1 MLFITKFVETVNQRH
16 MARNIYKIS
25 VLFFLTIGFANL
37 HAQGLKKLNLSH
49 NGTGVFQD
57 AEGNNSRSYNFAN
70 VPILSYLVNGNLK
83 TTYQGKVTPQQDRI
97 LINEG
102 NLQISYKSVAFENGI
117 KAIVIFKNTSAKDTL
132 HIENVVPFGESPDH
146 VYITG
151 KGDHELSRSHLFRPG
166 FEPVNVI
173 LPDNAWESGFS
184 AINLDGATGI
194 CALVRRTGWDKVKAQ
209 RRRFETL
216 LFPDGSVTYTFWAD
230 LFSGNWQEGL
240 RLMFQDRFLYDVKE
254 TFDNSLFERDDLKW
268 IRHAYAMHLV
278 MNWDHQ
284 FFDTKTGEFHLKNML
299 EQGQNLYGGD
309 DVIGIWPNWP
319 MLGLDQRNQWDL
331 YRALPGGT
339 AKLKELAELCRRY
352 GTKLFISYNPWDE
365 STRNEDHHAGMSDMI
380 EKTTADGVVLDT
392 EGKSSREHQAAADK
406 VRPGVIMYSEGMA
419 VPRDMQGI
427 VAGRVHNALYYPPL
441 LNLNKFIK
449 PDFAIFRVAEVH
461 REHIRREYATS
472 FFNGYGTEL
481 NIFPPGR
488 PDWMDEEYRFFG
500 RTLMILR
507 ENTNNFVAP
516 GYTPLI
522 PTKVDKVYVNK
533 WPLEYKTVY
542 TIFSL
547 VPEGV
552 DTSLF
557 EAEQKPGWHYFDLWR
572 HAPVHI
578 DTIGIE
584 TFLYVEIDGF
594 SKRFLGTNNESAV
607 GAIGFFPN
615 NIHID
620 LIRDSLTL
628 SATAGTRIKIWKG
641 DPSYEKTCHE
651 YPVTVNNIKLY
662 DDFGRYEGK
671 FVVQLFKED
680 ELIDETSFEI
690 PFATPRRISSVV
702 RTAIP
707 VKIPKNMVNIPAGVF
722 FQQSTFGDNFIPNPV
737 VDEKQKVSMHS
748 FYMDKFPVTNAQF
761 EVFLKATNFKPGD
774 TANFLKHWT
783 NGAIPAGQENFP
795 VIWISYEDAKAYATW
810 AGKRLPTETEWQ
822 YAAQTEKLYEWPW
835 GDKVKVAR
843 KEEVVTST
851 LTVSKLQVDPAYCN
865 TGNGKLYPVGKYKK
879 GINSN
884 GLYDLVGCVWQLT
897 NDEYDNGTN
906 YYLVVKGGSYFLPAS
921 SWWYVEGGP
930 RELTY
935 TQKLLRISQG
945 FERCGTVG
953 FRCVMDG
960 E

>member
-1 MLFITKFVETVNQRH
+1 MKNFSFKIFLL
-16 MARNIYKIS
+16 IY
-25 VLFFLTIGFANL
+25 LTIFCSKL
-37 HAQGLKKLNLSH
+37 YSQGLKQLDFSADGKLSFQVANSA
-49 NGTGVFQD
+49 NGKIFKINDLPAV
-57 AEGNNSRSYNFAN
+57 
-70 VPILSYLVNGNLK
+70 SYLLNGK
-83 TTYQGKVTPQQDRI
+83 SKSTCEGKIKQQADSII
-97 LINEG
+97 LTEG
-102 NLQISYKSVAFENGI
+102 NLLISFHLLSFETGV
-117 KAIVIFKNTSAKDTL
+117 KARIIFKNTSASDT
-132 HIENVVPFGESPDH
+132 ISIQNVVPFGENPGH

-151 KGDHELSRSHLFRPG
+151 KGDNWLSRSHLFRPG
-166 FEPVNVI
+166 YEPVNVI
-173 LPDNAWESGFS
+173 LPDNAWELGFS
-184 AINLDGATGI
+184 AVNIRDQKGI
-194 CALVRRTGWDKVKAQ
+194 CALTRRSGWDKEKAQ

-216 LFPDGSVTYTFWAD
+216 LFPGGSVTYTFWAD
-230 LFSGNWQEGL
+230 MYTGSWQEGL
-240 RLMFQDRFLYDVKE
+240 RLMFQKRFLYDISG
-254 TFDNSLFERDDLKW
+254 TFDNTLFERDDLKW
-268 IRHAYAMHLV
+268 IRHAYAMHLI

-284 FFDTKTGEFHLKNML
+284 YYDAKDGQFHMEDFLQKA
-299 EQGQNLYGGD
+299 GSLYGGN

-339 AKLKELAELCRRY
+339 EGIKSTAELCRSY

-365 STRNEDHHAGMSDMI
+365 STRNEDHHSGMSDMI

-406 VRPGVIMYSEGMA
+406 VRQGVIMYSEGMA

-488 PDWMDEEYRFFG
+488 PDWLDEEYRFFG

-507 ENTNNFVAP
+507 ENTNNFTAS
-516 GYTPLI
+516 GYTPLV
-522 PTKVDKVYVNK
+522 PTKSDKVYVNK
-533 WPLEYKTVY
+533 WPLEHKTIY

-552 DTSLF
+552 DSPLF
-557 EAEQKPGWHYFDLWR
+557 EAEPKPGWHYVDLWNHVPAR
-572 HAPVHI
+572 I
-578 DTIGIE
+578 DTIKNKYFIGIN
-584 TFLYVEIDGF
+584 IDGF
-594 SKRFLGTNNESAV
+594 SKRWLGTNNEGAV
-607 GAIGFFPN
+607 GAVGFFPESIN
-615 NIHID
+615 LEIKG
-620 LIRDSLTL
+620 DSLTL
-628 SATAGTRIKIWKG
+628 SASSGTKIKIWKG
-641 DPSYEKTCHE
+641 DPSYEKAWKE
-651 YPVTVNNIKLY
+651 YPIEPRTIKLY
-662 DDFGRYEGK
+662 TDFGRYEGK
-671 FVVQLFKED
+671 FVVQLFDRD

-690 PFATPRRISSVV
+690 PFATPRLISTVV

-707 VKIPKNMVNIPAGVF
+707 DKIPQNMVKIPYGVF
-722 FQQSTFGDNFIPNPV
+722 YQKSTFGDNFIPNPIV
-737 VDEKQKVSMHS
+737 NEKEKVMMRS
-748 FYMDKFPVTNAQF
+748 FYMDKFPITNDQF
-761 EVFLKATNFKPGD
+761 EAFLKATNFKPID

-783 NGAIPAGQENFP
+783 NGEIPVGQKDFP
-795 VIWISYEDAKAYATW
+795 VTWISYEDAKAYASW

-822 YAAQTEKLYEWPW
+822 YAAQTEKLNDWPW
-835 GDKVKVAR
+835 GNKVKVER
-843 KEEVVTST
+843 KEEVITNT

-865 TGNGKLYPVGKYKK
+865 TGDGKLYPVGKYKK
-879 GINSN
+879 GVNPY

-906 YYLVVKGGSYFLPAS
+906 YFLVVKGGSYFLPAS

-953 FRCVMDG
+953 FRCVVDA

>member
-1 MLFITKFVETVNQRH
+1 MID
-16 MARNIYKIS
+16 
-25 VLFFLTIGFANL
+25 FLTKIF
-37 HAQGLKKLNLSH
+37 
-49 NGTGVFQD
+49 
-57 AEGNNSRSYNFAN
+57 
-70 VPILSYLVNGNLK
+70 ILLLITVCVGNLK
-83 TTYQGKVTPQQDRI
+83 AQEAKKLIVSADEKLSVSGVETNSGKIFPINNLPLISYLLDGKLKNTSTGKFIQQGDSLIITDGNI
-97 LINEG
+97 L
-102 NLQISYKSVAFENGI
+102 ISYKNLPFDKGI
-117 KAIVIFKNTSAKDTL
+117 KARIIFRNTSPTDTAS
-132 HIENVVPFGESPDH
+132 IQNVVPFGENPTI
-146 VYITG
+146 VYLTG

-166 FEPVNVI
+166 YEPVNVI
-173 LPDNAWESGFS
+173 LPDNAWELGFS
-184 AINLDGATGI
+184 AFNIDDEKGI
-194 CALVRRTGWDKVKAQ
+194 CAMTRRTLWDKVNAK
-209 RRRFETL
+209 RHRFETL
-216 LFPDGSVTYTFWAD
+216 LFPGGSVTYTLWAD
-230 LFSGNWQEGL
+230 LYTGDWQEGF
-240 RLMFQDRFLYDVKE
+240 RLMLQERFLYDING
-254 TFDNSLFERDDLKW
+254 TFDNTLFNRDDLKW
-268 IRHAYAMHLV
+268 IRHAYAMHLL

-284 FFDTKTGEFHLKNML
+284 YYDAKTGKFHLEDLLRK
-299 EQGQNLYGGD
+299 GQKLYGGD

-339 AKLKELAELCRRY
+339 VKLKEQAELCRSF

-365 STRNEDHHAGMSDMI
+365 STRNEDHHAGMSDML

-406 VRPGVIMYSEGMA
+406 VRKGVIMYSEGMA

-507 ENTNNFVAP
+507 ENTDNFVAS

-522 PTKVDKVYVNK
+522 PTRFDKVYVNK
-533 WPLEYKTVY
+533 WPVENKTVY

-552 DTSLF
+552 VSPLF
-557 EAEQKPGWHYFDLWR
+557 EAEQKPGWHYVDLWNHVPAR
-572 HAPVHI
+572 I
-578 DTIGIE
+578 DTIENKYFIS
-584 TFLYVEIDGF
+584 VDIDGF
-594 SKRFLGTNNESAV
+594 SKRWLGTNNEGAV
-607 GAIGFFPN
+607 GAIGFFPKS
-615 NIHID
+615 IQ
-620 LIRDSLTL
+620 LSVKGDSLTFT
-628 SATAGTRIKIWKG
+628 SAQGTKIIIWKG
-641 DPSYEKTCHE
+641 DPSYEKTSRE
-651 YPVTVNNIKLY
+651 YPVTRNTIKLY
-662 DDFGRYEGK
+662 NDFGRYEGK
-671 FVVQLFKED
+671 FVVQLFNNND
-680 ELIDETSFEI
+680 LIDETSFEV
-690 PFATPRRISSVV
+690 PFATPRLISGVIRTSVP
-702 RTAIP
+702 AKIFKDM
-707 VKIPKNMVNIPAGVF
+707 VKIPSGEFYQK
-722 FQQSTFGDNFIPNPV
+722 STFGDNFIPNPIV
-737 VDEKQKVSMHS
+737 NEKEKIVMRS
-748 FYMDKFPVTNAQF
+748 FYMDKFPVTNTQF
-761 EVFLKATNFKPGD
+761 QTFLKATNYKPTD

-783 NGAIPAGQENFP
+783 NGEIATGQEKFP
-795 VIWISYEDAKAYATW
+795 VIWISYEDAKAYASW
-810 AGKRLPTETEWQ
+810 SGKRLPTETEWQ
-822 YAAQTEKLYEWPW
+822 YAAQTSKLNDWPW
-835 GDKVKVAR
+835 GDKVKVTR

-851 LTVSKLQVDPAYCN
+851 LTVSKLQIDSAYCN

-879 GINSN
+879 GVNPY

-906 YYLVVKGGSYFLPAS
+906 YFLVLKGGSYFLPAS

-953 FRCVMDG
+953 FRCVVDT